1 PEAFFNFITLLGW
14 SPTGEEEI
22 FNQTELI
29 EIFDPERLST
39 SAAVFDQNKLKW
51 MNGEYITKASKEKL
65 IDITMPHLIASGVV
79 PKNMSESDREWTEEV
94 IQLYQAQLDYGA
106 QIVELTSL
114 FFKTAIASA
123 EPAPP
128 LLTEAHALAALP
140 LSPDN
145 SIHPA

>member
-1 PEAFFNFITLLGW
+1 MQFREQCENLGFLPEALFNVNILLGW

-65 IDITMPHLIASGVV
+65 IDITMPHLITSGEIGRASCRERVYIGGGDEGTE
-79 PKNMSESDREWTEEV
+79 KNRPRQMTQRRE
-94 IQLYQAQLDYGA
+94 D
-106 QIVELTSL
+106 
-114 FFKTAIASA
+114 
-123 EPAPP
+123 
-128 LLTEAHALAALP
+128 
-140 LSPDN
+140 
-145 SIHPA
+145 